1 MRVVFPKNS
10 DKKAACTLE
19 YKSAGCF
26 FKFQVAFGLYNFI
39 EVVRSGCLTFT
50 TV

>member
-26 FKFQVAFGLYNFI
+26 LAFRRPFVA
-39 EVVRSGCLTFT
+39 T
-50 TV
+50 